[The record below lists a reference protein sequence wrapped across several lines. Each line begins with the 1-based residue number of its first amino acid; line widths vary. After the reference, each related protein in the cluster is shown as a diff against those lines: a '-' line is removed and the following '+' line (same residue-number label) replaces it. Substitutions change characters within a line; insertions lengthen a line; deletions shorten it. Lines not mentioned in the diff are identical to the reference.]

1 MLARAKPVPVA
12 AWSAVAALAV
22 AGLVL
27 RLLAADGALWTDE
40 AWSAL
45 HAAEVQ
51 TPLGVFLWIN
61 HDNNHHLY
69 SLWLQAIGL
78 QASPL
83 LARAPAIVAGTLA
96 ILVAAMIGARR
107 SAAAAIVAAA
117 LFAVAPIL
125 VVYGSEARGY
135 APMILAALA
144 MLLLVDRWLEGDTAE
159 PPTLGL
165 ALLAF
170 LGTLSH
176 LTMVAPV
183 GLLTLW
189 VYCVRRAADGPDA
202 ALRSTA
208 RVMGPALAAAAL
220 VVAGVI
226 AAAQASPTGMQVGGY
241 APFTAGMFA
250 TALDELIATTLGLS
264 LGNVWLGPLLLGLAV
279 AVLALRPPQWIG
291 RRRWLYPLLIL
302 AVPVAVGLLHVG
314 NSGFAR
320 YYLPSALGLLLIASE
335 WLGRGIG
342 TSDRRRWLSLAAL
355 AVVLGAGLWRDSEL
369 IRLQRGEPGRP
380 LETMAKLAPGG
391 ATVAFAEERL
401 RGVMLAA
408 AARSGYRFTT
418 ATGCAPAQFLL
429 GARNSASRVRPMV
442 VRCGVRMRAI
452 AYGNTGALSGEGWAL
467 YRAEALQSR

>member
-1 MLARAKPVPVA
+1 MVARAKPLCVA
-12 AWSAVAALAV
+12 AWSAVAAFAA
-22 AGLVL
+22 AGLIL
-27 RLLAADGALWTDE
+27 RLLAAGGALWTDE

-45 HAAEVQ
+45 HAAEVG

-83 LARAPAIVAGTLA
+83 LARAPAIAAGTLA
-96 ILVAAMIGARR
+96 ILVAALIGARR
-107 SAAAAIVAAA
+107 SAAAAVVAAA

-125 VVYGSEARGY
+125 VIYGSEARGY
-135 APMILAALA
+135 ALMILAALT
-144 MLLLVDRWLEGDTAE
+144 MLLLVDRWLEGETDD
-159 PPTLGL
+159 PPVTGL

-183 GLLTLW
+183 GLIALW
-189 VYCVRRAADGPDA
+189 VYGVRRAADGPDA

-208 RVMGPALAAAAL
+208 RVMGPALACAAL
-220 VVAGVI
+220 VVAMVV
-226 AAAQASPTGMQVGGY
+226 AAAEASATGMQVGGY

-264 LGNVWLGPLLLGLAV
+264 LGNVWLGPLLLGLGIA
-279 AVLALRPPQWIG
+279 ALTVRPPHWVG

-302 AVPVAVGLLHVG
+302 SVPVAVGLLHVG

-335 WLGRGIG
+335 WIGRGIG
-342 TSDRRRWLSLAAL
+342 SPDRRRWISLAVL

-369 IRLQRGEPGRP
+369 IRLQRGDPDRP
-380 LETMAKLAPGG
+380 LRTVAALAPHG
-391 ATVAFAEERL
+391 ASIAFAEERL
-401 RGVMLAA
+401 HGVMLAA
-408 AARSGYRFTT
+408 AARSGYRFT
-418 ATGCAPAQFLL
+418 AAKDCAPAEFLIA
-429 GARNSASRVRPMV
+429 ARNSASPVPPV
-442 VRCGVRMRAI
+442 IVRCGVTMRAI
-452 AYGNTGALSGEGWAL
+452 AFGNTGVLSGEGWAL
-467 YRAEALQSR
+467 YRSQTLQSR

>member
-1 MLARAKPVPVA
+1 MIARAKLVPVA
-12 AWSAVAALAV
+12 AWSAVAALAA
-22 AGLVL
+22 AGLIL
-27 RLLAADGALWTDE
+27 RLLAAGGALWTDE

-83 LARAPAIVAGTLA
+83 LARTPAIAAGTLA
-96 ILVAAMIGARR
+96 IVVAALIGARR
-107 SAAAAIVAAA
+107 SAAAAVVAAA

-135 APMILAALA
+135 ALMILAALA
-144 MLLLVDRWLEGDTAE
+144 MLLLVDRWLDGETAP
-159 PPTLGL
+159 PPTIGL
-165 ALLAF
+165 ALLAG

-183 GLLTLW
+183 GMMTLW
-189 VYCVRRAADGPDA
+189 VYVARRAADSPGS
-202 ALRSTA
+202 ALRSTVRA
-208 RVMGPALAAAAL
+208 MGPALAAAAV
-220 VVAGVI
+220 VVAIVV
-226 AAAQASPTGMQVGGY
+226 AAAGASPTGMQVGGY
-241 APFTAGMFA
+241 AAFSTGLFT
-250 TALDELIATTLGLS
+250 TALDELVATTLGLS
-264 LGNVWLGPLLLGLAV
+264 LGNGWFGPLLLGLAV
-279 AVLALRPPQWIG
+279 AALALRPPQWIG

-302 AVPVAVGLLHVG
+302 SVPVAVGLLRVG

-335 WLGRGIG
+335 WIGRGIG
-342 TSDRRRWLSLAAL
+342 SPDRRRWLSLAAL
-355 AVVLGAGLWRDSEL
+355 AIVLGAGLWRDSEL

-380 LETMAKLAPGG
+380 LETVARLAPGG

-418 ATGCAPAQFLL
+418 ATNCAPALFLL
-429 GARNSASRVRPMV
+429 GARNSASRVQPVV